1 MACRYL
7 HISLSEEG
15 VRCDNSELVVGVAI
29 MGVDGGGLLVVIF
42 SLGPVLVLLDR
53 VHLTISRQMSFV
65 DSLDTVPG
73 PRDK

>member
-1 MACRYL
+1 MR
-7 HISLSEEG
+7 
-15 VRCDNSELVVGVAI
+15 
-29 MGVDGGGLLVVIF
+29 VDGGGLLVVIF